1 MRSIINWQVTI
12 NSFNCVV
19 NHIVQQQSVKLSLI
33 PQTLIRNTFPHSSVS
48 RPQDIKGVKFV
59 TIYKQQVAWRRDCE
73 LCDVVTADL
82 VT

>member
-1 MRSIINWQVTI
+1 
-12 NSFNCVV
+12 VV
-19 NHIVQQQSVKLSLI
+19 NHILAAISEIKSDTTDTHLGSR
-33 PQTLIRNTFPHSSVS
+33 PPHSSVA
-48 RPQDIKGVKFV
+48 RPQDIQGVKFV

>member
-1 MRSIINWQVTI
+1 MKS
-12 NSFNCVV
+12 
-19 NHIVQQQSVKLSLI
+19 SLI
-33 PQTLIRNTFPHSSVS
+33 PQTLIRIKFPHSSVV

-59 TIYKQQVAWRRDCE
+59 TIYMQWRRDCE